1 MRRALAGRGGRVHDR
16 AMKSS
21 GPALRTILHVDLD
34 AFYASV
40 EVRDDPSLAGK
51 PVIVGADPKG
61 GKGRGVV
68 SAASYEARKFGVHS
82 AMPVSRAFRL
92 CPQGVFIY
100 PRHDHYMKVSRR
112 FMTIL
117 GRVTDLVEPLS
128 IDEAFLDVTGSA
140 RLFGDG
146 ETIARKIQKEVAA
159 EEGLSA
165 SVGVAPSKF
174 VAKIASDLQKPKG
187 LVVVHPF
194 DVVSFLAPL
203 PVERLFGAGPKT
215 AERLRRLGANT
226 IGDVARLPF
235 AHLKAALG
243 EASARHF
250 HDLANGVDPRAVEP
264 DRAAK
269 SLGHEHTFDE
279 DVADRAAVGRA
290 LLWIVDE
297 LCWRLRR
304 AGLAGRTVSLKL
316 RTSDFATVHRAETV
330 EAPLDTVEALLP
342 VARRLLAKADTTKK
356 AIRLVG
362 VSLSQFGA
370 PQPSLFT
377 DPKEKKG
384 RRVAGVFDEVKKK
397 FGDDALTRGALL
409 EPKKRRAPR
418 RR

>member
-1 MRRALAGRGGRVHDR
+1 
-16 AMKSS
+16 
-21 GPALRTILHVDLD
+21 
-34 AFYASV
+34 
-40 EVRDDPSLAGK
+40 
-51 PVIVGADPKG
+51 
-61 GKGRGVV
+61 
-68 SAASYEARKFGVHS
+68 
-82 AMPVSRAFRL
+82 
-92 CPQGVFIY
+92 
-100 PRHDHYMKVSRR
+100 
-112 FMTIL
+112 MTIH
-117 GRVTDLVEPLS
+117 GRVTDQVEPLS

-146 ETIARKIQKEVAA
+146 EAIARKIQREVAD
-159 EEGLSA
+159 EERLSV

-174 VAKIASDLQKPKG
+174 VAKIASDLKKPRG
-187 LVVVHPF
+187 LVVVKP
-194 DVVSFLAPL
+194 DEVERFLAPL

-215 AERLRRLGANT
+215 AERLHRLGAAT

-235 AHLKAALG
+235 AHLQAALG

-250 HDLANGVDPRAVEP
+250 HDLANGIDPRAVEP

-330 EAPLDTVEALLP
+330 ETPLDTVEALLP

-362 VSLSQFGA
+362 VSLSHFDV
-370 PQPSLFT
+370 PQPSLFA

-384 RRVAGVFDEVKKK
+384 REVAGVLDQVKRK
-397 FGDDALTRGALL
+397 FGDAALTRGALL
-409 EPKKRRAPR
+409 DEKKRKPR
-418 RR
+418 R

>member
-1 MRRALAGRGGRVHDR
+1 
-16 AMKSS
+16 MKSTV
-21 GPALRTILHVDLD
+21 PALRTILHVDLD

-82 AMPVSRAFRL
+82 AMPVSRAFKL
-92 CPQGVFIY
+92 CPQGVFVF

-243 EASARHF
+243 EATARHF

-264 DRAAK
+264 DRSAK

-304 AGLAGRTVSLKL
+304 AGLAGKTVSLKL

-330 EAPLDTVEALLP
+330 ETPLDTVEALLP

-362 VSLSQFGA
+362 VSLSSFDA
-370 PQPSLFT
+370 PQPSLFA

-384 RRVAGVFDEVKKK
+384 RKVAGVLDAVKKK
-397 FGDDALTRGALL
+397 FGDAALTRGALL
-409 EPKKRRAPR
+409 DGKRTSRPGRSAKDPR
-418 RR
+418 RRDG